1 MEPTTQS
8 VAALVARN
16 EELQAELAHYKQ
28 LALYDS
34 LTGLLNK
41 RGFDEEL
48 RRTVSVIFRTMENTQ
63 RRLGRHMP
71 LIGTDCTIVG
81 IDLDYFKRI
90 NDEHPDHHL
99 AGDRVLKEFAKLL
112 SQVFA
117 RESDIVARTG
127 GDEFIAVLPHT
138 KPEDAEDLCH
148 GLRIKMSDQ
157 SDVFCYKTIKITTSV
172 GTTTLQVSSTAN
184 SVDAIVAKAMK
195 RMELALYRAKRNGRD
210 QIQSKVVAIRL
221 IPPQEVVSKAK

>member
-63 RRLGRHMP
+63 RRLGRSYAADWYR
-71 LIGTDCTIVG
+71 LYYRWYR
-81 IDLDYFKRI
+81 L
-90 NDEHPDHHL
+90 
-99 AGDRVLKEFAKLL
+99 
-112 SQVFA
+112 
-117 RESDIVARTG
+117 
-127 GDEFIAVLPHT
+127 
-138 KPEDAEDLCH
+138 
-148 GLRIKMSDQ
+148 GLFQTNQR
-157 SDVFCYKTIKITTSV
+157 
-172 GTTTLQVSSTAN
+172 
-184 SVDAIVAKAMK
+184 
-195 RMELALYRAKRNGRD
+195 
-210 QIQSKVVAIRL
+210 
-221 IPPQEVVSKAK
+221 